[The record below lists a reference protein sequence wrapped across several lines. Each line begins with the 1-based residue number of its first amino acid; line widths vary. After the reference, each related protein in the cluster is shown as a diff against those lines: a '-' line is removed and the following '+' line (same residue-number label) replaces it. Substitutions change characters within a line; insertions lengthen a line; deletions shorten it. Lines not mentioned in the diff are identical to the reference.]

1 MKKKDKRKLWEVEQD
16 RDDPDKIL
24 EEGKPLGECKTKKE
38 FWEAERR
45 IMRWYWETEKD
56 YLIKLD
62 GEKKA
67 LREHYERLRKIDEE
81 YGLSEYAGVRPRNT
95 MYR

>member
-1 MKKKDKRKLWEVEQD
+1 MRKDKRKLWEVEQD

-24 EEGKPLGECKTKKE
+24 EEGKPLYLCKTKEE

-56 YLIKLD
+56 YLIKVD

-67 LREHYERLRKIDEE
+67 LKYYYETLRKIDER
-81 YGLSEYAGVRPRNT
+81 YGMCEHAGVRPRNT